1 MPVTNTSSDLNLR
14 IDSLKAKLDLEGLK
28 SQSLEIEN
36 MMADPN
42 FWQDQEN
49 ARKKSQELSEL
60 KKDIDN
66 LEMLDLYLEEGD
78 TASLE
83 KLVYDLE
90 LKTYLSGL
98 YDKNDAILSIHAGQG
113 GTEAMDWA
121 EMLER
126 MYLRYFEKKGWQADV
141 VDRTAG
147 DEAGIKNVTITVAGR
162 FAYGYLKN
170 EVGAHRLVRQSPFN
184 ADKLRQTS
192 FAKVEVL
199 PQVAET
205 GEIEI
210 PENELEWDFYRA
222 SSHGGQNVQ
231 KVSTAVKLTH
241 KPTGIVINAQSQ
253 RYQEQN
259 RKIALALLQ
268 AKLWQIKKDAAKS
281 EEQKLKGEVKLAGWG
296 NQIRSYVLHPYK
308 MVKDLR
314 TEAETSD
321 AEGVL
326 DGDLD
331 LFVDAELR
339 KLVR

>member
-1 MPVTNTSSDLNLR
+1 
-14 IDSLKAKLDLEGLK
+14 
-28 SQSLEIEN
+28 
-36 MMADPN
+36 
-42 FWQDQEN
+42 
-49 ARKKSQELSEL
+49 
-60 KKDIDN
+60 
-66 LEMLDLYLEEGD
+66 
-78 TASLE
+78 
-83 KLVYDLE
+83 
-90 LKTYLSGL
+90 
-98 YDKNDAILSIHAGQG
+98 
-113 GTEAMDWA
+113 
-121 EMLER
+121 MLER

-141 VDRTAG
+141 VDITAG
-147 DEAGIKNVTITVAGR
+147 DEAGIKNVIMTVSGR
-162 FAYGYLKN
+162 YAYGYLKN

-205 GEIEI
+205 SEIQV

-259 RKIALALLQ
+259 RKIALSLLQ
-268 AKLWQIKKDAAKS
+268 AKLWEIKKEAAKN

-314 TEAETSD
+314 TDVETSD

-339 KLVR
+339 NLVR